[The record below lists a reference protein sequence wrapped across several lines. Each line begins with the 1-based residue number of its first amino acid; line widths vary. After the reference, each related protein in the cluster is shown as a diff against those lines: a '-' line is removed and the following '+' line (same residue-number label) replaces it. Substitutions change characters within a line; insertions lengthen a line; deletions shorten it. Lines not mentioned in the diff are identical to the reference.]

1 MENKQKIEL
10 VNKFRKYY
18 AENIDSQKLG
28 VFYVLAEMFC
38 EANLSNLELSY
49 LIILFEP
56 KYALEDF
63 EIIANLHW
71 IDEQI
76 DLLSYEN

>member
-1 MENKQKIEL
+1 MNKEQKIEL

-28 VFYVLAEMFC
+28 VFFVIAEMFC
-38 EANLSNLELSY
+38 EANLTTLELTY
-49 LIILFEP
+49 LILLFEP
-56 KYALEDF
+56 KYALQ
-63 EIIANLHW
+63 EIEVIENLHW

-76 DLLSYEN
+76 DLISYEN